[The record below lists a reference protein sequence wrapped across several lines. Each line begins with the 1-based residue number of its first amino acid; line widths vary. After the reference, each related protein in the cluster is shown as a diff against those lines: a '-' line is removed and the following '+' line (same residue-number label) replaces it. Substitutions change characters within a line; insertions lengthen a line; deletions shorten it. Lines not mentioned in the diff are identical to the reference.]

1 LKDIYLPLDVID
13 ELFPTETEEGHNVMP
28 SIAATTLAAT
38 ALDVPCQDITW
49 HAPDVFDIRYGSSY
63 VATAR
68 AGDKAVRFHSN
79 EGDFQEGD
87 DR

>member
-1 LKDIYLPLDVID
+1 MQDIYLPLEVID
-13 ELFPTETEEGHNVMP
+13 ELFPHETEEGQNVKP
-28 SIAATTLAAT
+28 GIAATARAAA
-38 ALDVPCQDITW
+38 ALDVPWQDITW

-63 VATAR
+63 VATAF
-68 AGDKAVRFHSN
+68 AQGKAVRFHST